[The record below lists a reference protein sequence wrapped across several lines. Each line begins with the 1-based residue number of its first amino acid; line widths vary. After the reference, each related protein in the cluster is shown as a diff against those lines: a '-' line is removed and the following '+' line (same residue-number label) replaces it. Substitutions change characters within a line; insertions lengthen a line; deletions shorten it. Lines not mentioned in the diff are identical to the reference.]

1 MTPKTITKSI
11 FLKAPREVVWAFLTE
26 KEKLAL
32 WFNPAEADLA
42 LGAEYALLG
51 PDKDGNAEKICWGE
65 VLEMEKPTRLVYSFT
80 VKPLA
85 GAMTKVTWDLQDVT
99 VGTNLK
105 GTKLS
110 LTHEGISEAAGEAA
124 MGLLLA
130 LDAGWDAHLLDLRQ
144 ANA

>member
-1 MTPKTITKSI
+1 MTQTTITKSI

-51 PDKDGNAEKICWGE
+51 ADKDGNAEKICWGE

-110 LTHEGISEAAGEAA
+110 LTHEGISAAAGEAA

>member
-1 MTPKTITKSI
+1 MTPTTITKSI

-42 LGAEYALLG
+42 LGAEYVLLG
-51 PDKDGNAEKICWGE
+51 ADKDGNAEKICWGE

-85 GAMTKVTWDLQDVT
+85 GAMTKVTWDLQDVM
-99 VGTNLK
+99 VGTNRE

-130 LDAGWDAHLLDLRQ
+130 LDAGWDAHLLSLRQ

>member
-1 MTPKTITKSI
+1 MTQTTITKSI

-42 LGAEYALLG
+42 LGAEYALLAA
-51 PDKDGNAEKICWGE
+51 DKDGNAEKICWGE

-80 VKPLA
+80 IKPLA
-85 GAMTKVTWDLQDVT
+85 GAMTKVTWDLQDVM